1 MSDNSNIP
9 SEIISVSTCINKFM
23 YLKIFIETT
32 NDNELKNIYI
42 NAAKIH
48 NEKIMTHDNNKK
60 MYIDAGFDLFSPEI
74 NYNANQ
80 IPIKVDLGIC
90 CSAQIYDGTQIDKQ
104 LTNTGYYM
112 YPRSSLSKT
121 ALRLANSVGII
132 DSGYRGNLIGM
143 FDSATPYIN
152 SHFTYP
158 IHNRHLQICAP
169 GLIPIVVEIVE
180 TKECLGEKTLRG
192 DGGFGSTGK

>member
-1 MSDNSNIP
+1 MSNINIP
-9 SEIISVSTCINKFM
+9 SEIALASAYINKFM
-23 YLKIFIETT
+23 YLKIFIES
-32 NDNELKNIYI
+32 NDDLKKIYI
-42 NAAKIH
+42 DAAKIH
-48 NEKIMTHDNNKK
+48 NEKIMTHDNKNL
-60 MYIDAGFDLFSPEI
+60 YIDAGFDLFSPEI
-74 NYNANQ
+74 FSNH
-80 IPIKVDLGIC
+80 IPIKVNLGIC
-90 CSAQIYDGTQIDKQ
+90 CSAQLYDGTQINKQ

-143 FDSATPYIN
+143 FDSAAPYIN
-152 SHFTYP
+152 SHFTYSA
-158 IHNRHLQICAP
+158 NDRHLQICAP